1 MLTSLLHFNVKSQE
15 GFAFG
20 VKAGMGYSQYFFT
33 KPVDQNF
40 AQVFQK
46 GFVISQRN
54 EKNFGLT
61 FEIMQTQKGWEEKRG
76 LLNRNKVIINYYEF
90 PMLSTFCL
98 GKGKSGVVISAGMH
112 IGFAMKAD
120 SSNTGQHLSA
130 DTTILPPSPLKYSK
144 FDYGVGGGIAYQFKL
159 NRSIFQLEVM
169 YSQSL
174 QNFFARDYTSIYRSL
189 NQCLYVNLTY
199 KISVA
204 RKKEQK
210 TVKKP

>member
-1 MLTSLLHFNVKSQE
+1 MKSQE

-20 VKAGMGYSQYFFT
+20 IKAGLGYSQYFFQ
-33 KPVDQNF
+33 KPVDQDF

-46 GFVISQRN
+46 GLVISQRN

-61 FEIMQTQKGWEEKRG
+61 FEIMQTQKAWEEKIGQSYR
-76 LLNRNKVIINYYEF
+76 KKIVSNYYEF
-90 PMLSTFCL
+90 PLLSTFWL
-98 GKGKSGVVISAGMH
+98 GKGKSGVVFSAGMH
-112 IGFAMKAD
+112 IGFAMQAD
-120 SSNTGQHLSA
+120 SSNSGQLMPGDS
-130 DTTILPPSPLKYSK
+130 TIVPYFPLKYSK
-144 FDYGVGGGIAYQFKL
+144 FDYGVGGGIAYQLKL

-174 QNFFARDYTSIYRSL
+174 QNFFARDYTTIYRSL

-199 KISVA
+199 KVSVA

-210 TVKKP
+210 TVKKS